1 MKIQGAIFDMDGTL
15 INSLVLWDILWA
27 EYGRRYC
34 GGKPFSPSTEDE
46 QKIHTTTLHD
56 GLGFI
61 GRRYG
66 LPADADEL
74 TRVANEVFVDFYT
87 NKLEPKPGAIELL
100 DGLRKRGVRLCL
112 ASASTRDMVDLA
124 LTRCDMHK
132 YFSRIFT
139 CVEVGRDKSHPDIYL
154 QALEH
159 LGTPQDATWVFEDA
173 YTALCTAK
181 RAGFHTVGVYE
192 YEEMKAEEMERE
204 AEIYIP
210 RGARLDS
217 VLPILDALPDRTPEM
232 AQH

>member
-34 GGKPFSPSTEDE
+34 GGKPFAPSTEDE

-100 DGLRKRGVRLCL
+100 EGLRARGVRLCL

-132 YFSRIFT
+132 YFPAFSPALRWAGTRATPISICRPWRIWAPSRRRP
-139 CVEVGRDKSHPDIYL
+139 GSLRML
-154 QALEH
+154 
-159 LGTPQDATWVFEDA
+159 TPPYAPPNGPAST
-173 YTALCTAK
+173 
-181 RAGFHTVGVYE
+181 
-192 YEEMKAEEMERE
+192 
-204 AEIYIP
+204 
-210 RGARLDS
+210 RLAS
-217 VLPILDALPDRTPEM
+217 TNMRK
-232 AQH
+232 